1 MKFSNV
7 AAVSLAAV
15 VCSLICGC
23 GDQFRPVATPLPL
36 PSPTPQSSRFAV
48 VTSCVYD
55 PNVQDCASTGSSGAS
70 TDINVSGDSVVAITP
85 VGRSPINALAEASLV
100 VTADRDTDSVTSY
113 FRSTGT
119 TTTVSTPSTT
129 GLPSGARPTSLVNAN
144 GTIYVTESGRNVV
157 AVLGGS
163 ASAISAEVPVGV
175 NPVNLTVLPN
185 GKKIYVVNKG
195 DNSVT
200 VIDTSDNSV
209 VTTISN
215 ASVPSP
221 NFSSPVW
228 AVPSADSSHVYVVNQ
243 GSSTVTV
250 INATNDSA
258 IANVAVGTSPNFE
271 VFDVQNQR
279 VVITNPGSNSIS
291 VINADPTSPLF
302 DTVKTV
308 TVGTNPRSVTA
319 LADGTRLYVAN
330 SGSNSVSV
338 VNSLSLT
345 VTKTIPV
352 GTSPV
357 SIASDAESAKVFT
370 ANRDSQDISTIN
382 TSGDTEVTDLNG
394 AVVRISAPQV
404 DLSCVSVQG
413 GTQCPKLNPIF
424 VAVGPG

>member
-1 MKFSNV
+1 MKFSNL
-7 AAVSLAAV
+7 AAVSVAAA

-36 PSPTPQSSRFAV
+36 PSPNPQSSRFAV
-48 VTSCVYD
+48 FTSCVYD
-55 PNVQDCASTGSSGAS
+55 PNIQDCSSTGSSGAS

-85 VGRSPINALAEASLV
+85 VGRSPINALVEAALV
-100 VTADRDTDSVTSY
+100 VTADRDTDSI
-113 FRSTGT
+113 T
-119 TTTVSTPSTT
+119 TYNRLTLSGITTVSTPSTI
-129 GLPSGARPTSLVNAN
+129 GLPTGARPTSLVNAN

-175 NPVNLTVLPN
+175 SPVNLTVLPN

-228 AVPSADSSHVYVVNQ
+228 TVPSADSSRVYVVNQ

-250 INATNDSA
+250 INATNDSF
-258 IANVAVGTSPNFE
+258 ITNLPVGNSPNYA
-271 VFDVQNQR
+271 VFDTQNQR
-279 VVITNPGSNSIS
+279 VVITNPGAGSIS
-291 VINADPTSPLF
+291 VINADPTSPLVN
-302 DTVKTV
+302 TVKTIA
-308 TVGTNPRSVTA
+308 VGTNPRSVTA

-330 SGSNSVSV
+330 TGSNSVSV

-370 ANRDSQDISTIN
+370 ANRDSQDVSTIN
-382 TSGDTEVTDLNG
+382 TSTDTEVTDLNG
-394 AVVRISAPQV
+394 AVVRISAPL
-404 DLSCVSVQG
+404 DPTCTPSATNTC
-413 GTQCPKLNPIF
+413 KLNPIF